1 MRKILCLLLA
11 GMMMQSVCINTYAE
25 NTETETVQETY
36 EPAEETKEAQALL
49 KGLGETEFFDTID
62 NNPVSRGDFIYG
74 LMDVLGIT
82 VPVTD
87 ETGFVDVPANS
98 KYAQAVTTAL
108 SFGFI
113 SEGDNF
119 RVNDSIKL
127 NEAIK
132 IVVGVLGYASM
143 AEIKG
148 GYPQGYISIA
158 SERDLFDDI
167 DVKKEVT
174 KEDMTVLLYNMFM
187 SEIADIEYTGSKVTA
202 YKTGKDTLLAALH
215 GVYSTEGVIT
225 KNSVTSYDLSYGYI
239 KGNSIV
245 EVDGEAYDSKIDID
259 KYFGMNCIVYYDD
272 DGIVSVYPKKNNEMT
287 ILLENVTGIEN
298 SKLIYEED
306 GGHREKNVK
315 IDRNYLEVY
324 NGMTTKADVD
334 HILKSSG
341 TVRLVDNNDD
351 NVYDVIFI
359 DHYTY
364 VKVKNVDTTDKI
376 IEDSHSSDNNISVN
390 EDDIKL
396 SISNIEGVSVK
407 PADIKS
413 GDVLQV
419 KKSFDK
425 SLVEIILLP
434 TAGIGRVESV
444 TDEDEIIINDEA
456 YKLSDYAKS
465 YCDSVNKPGKSVSYY
480 VGFNNEI
487 AYIEIGSEE
496 FVYGYLINIFY
507 KDEANEAG
515 AMRVFT
521 ESGNFSDYELAE
533 KLKYNG
539 ETKKFSAVYELIK
552 SNFKDQLIKY
562 KLNSDGFVIAID
574 TAKTV
579 DMETVSTE
587 ELMREKDENDS
598 LTKHEWAE
606 TEYTYR
612 SNGTFGMNFNASSAI
627 VFLLPVV
634 DGTESVVD
642 IAAKEE
648 FETTT
653 VSILNSGSKYSYFEV
668 YDVDEYGCANVLL
681 AYNVARTGSPYS
693 FYSNMSNNYSYGMI
707 SKIVDSVSDDGEYGK
722 TITVFSSGNF
732 NEYFLSENV
741 KYLMPAD
748 DSLDKGDIVRFR
760 AEGTQINDIILDFN
774 ADRYSHNREYD
785 NRSAP
790 MGYNY
795 SDAILAYQCG
805 KVYNYGDI
813 TCYYTSTVN
822 EITGEYDFSAVNL
835 LNSNINTTNI
845 CRFDTD
851 SQTVRS
857 IDKKDIRSYVTHGD
871 DADIIV
877 LKQRTANTQYI
888 FVYGKGEE

>member
-1 MRKILCLLLA
+1 MKKILSILLA
-11 GMMMQSVCINTYAE
+11 AMMLQSVCINTYAKD
-25 NTETETVQETY
+25 TEAQTVQEAY
-36 EPAEETKEAQALL
+36 EPTEKAKEAQALL
-49 KGLGETEFFDTID
+49 RGLGETEFFETID
-62 NNPVSRGDFIYG
+62 NDPVSRGDFIYG
-74 LMDVLGIT
+74 LMDVLGIS
-82 VPVTD
+82 VPVSD
-87 ETGFVDVPANS
+87 STGFVDVPANS

-108 SFGFI
+108 SFRFI

-132 IVVGVLGYASM
+132 IVVGVLGYASI
-143 AEIKG
+143 AEING

-158 SERDLFDDI
+158 SERDLFKNI
-167 DVKKEVT
+167 EVKEEVT
-174 KEDMTVLLYNMFM
+174 KEDMALLLYNMFM
-187 SEIADIEYTGSKVTA
+187 SKVANVDYIGSKPA
-202 YKTGKDTLLAALH
+202 YRVGEDTLLEALH
-215 GVYSTEGVIT
+215 EVHSIEGVIT
-225 KNSVTSYDLSYGYI
+225 KNSVTSYDLSYSYA
-239 KGNSIV
+239 KGNSMV

-287 ILLENVTGIEN
+287 IL
-298 SKLIYEED
+298 SKDIIDINDSRLIYEED
-306 GGHREKNVK
+306 GSHREKKVK

-324 NGMTTKADVD
+324 NGMTTKADED
-334 HILKSSG
+334 HILNSSG
-341 TVRLVDNNDD
+341 KVRLVDNNND

-359 DHYTY
+359 EHYTY
-364 VKVKNVDTTDKI
+364 VKVRNVDTTDKL
-376 IEDSHSSDNNISVN
+376 IEDKHSADNNISIN
-390 EDDIKL
+390 EDNIKL
-396 SISNIEGVSVK
+396 SICDIDGATVK

-419 KKSFDK
+419 KKSLDK
-425 SLVEIILLP
+425 SFVEIIILP
-434 TAGIGRVESV
+434 SAAIGRVTSV
-444 TDEDEIIINDEA
+444 KEDEEIIINDET
-456 YKLSDYAKS
+456 YELSDYARS
-465 YCDSVNKPGKSVSYY
+465 YCDSVNRPGKSISYY

-487 AYIEIGSEE
+487 AYVESASEE
-496 FVYGYLINIFY
+496 FVYGYLVRVFY
-507 KDEANEAG
+507 KDEDEESVV
-515 AMRVFT
+515 MRVFT
-521 ESGNFSDYELAE
+521 ESGNFNDYEFAK
-533 KLKYNG
+533 KLKYDG
-539 ETKKFSAVYELIK
+539 ETKKFSAAYDLIK
-552 SNFKDQLIKY
+552 SNFKEQLIKY
-562 KLNSDGFVIAID
+562 KLDSDGFVVAID

-579 DMETVSTE
+579 NMETVSTE
-587 ELMREKDENDS
+587 ELMKEKDENNS
-598 LTKHEWAE
+598 LTKHEWE
-606 TEYTYR
+606 EKEYIYR

-634 DGTESVVD
+634 AGTESVVD
-642 IAAKEE
+642 VSAKEE

-693 FYSNMSNNYSYGMI
+693 FYSNMGNNYSYGMI

-722 TITVFSSGNF
+722 TITVFSSGKF
-732 NEYFLSENV
+732 KEYFLPEDV

-760 AEGTQINDIILDFN
+760 AVGTRINDIILDFN
-774 ADRYSHNREYD
+774 ADRYSHNRDYD
-785 NRSAP
+785 KRSAP

-822 EITGEYDFSAVNL
+822 ELTGKYDFSAANL

-845 CRFDTD
+845 CRFDTK
-851 SQTVRS
+851 SKTVRS
-857 IDKKDIRSYVTHGD
+857 IDKNDIRSYVTHGE

-877 LKQRTANTQYI
+877 LKQRTANTQCI